1 MSEQQNT
8 PITDPPQFERAVEEL
23 EQLVDRL
30 EHEDLTL
37 EESLAVFER
46 GIGLT
51 RDCQKALEAAE
62 QRVRI
67 LTEQSD
73 AAEPE
78 PFPARGTE
86 STPTDEGR

>member
-1 MSEQQNT
+1 MSDQQNT

-73 AAEPE
+73 TAEPE
-78 PFPARGTE
+78 PFPARDLDGDA
-86 STPTDEGR
+86 PTGP